1 MLAYIIPL
9 KIMKIRFIRIKARS
23 VRVLNTFLVFMQ
35 RLWTNNTKITFKSKI
50 LKASP
55 SPTASK
61 MIFQF
66 SRRNSH
72 ASSIVH
78 KHL

>member
-1 MLAYIIPL
+1 MLAYITPL

-55 SPTASK
+55 SPASK

>member
-1 MLAYIIPL
+1 MLAYITPL

-35 RLWTNNTKITFKSKI
+35 RLWTNTKITFKSKI

>member
-35 RLWTNNTKITFKSKI
+35 RLWTNTKITFKSKI